1 MFMQSCKCMCSN
13 TKVLIAMFA
22 LWIACHIIKHLLE
35 KCGFKVFT
43 AWFFTDRPFNS
54 QKFSDLKEY
63 AVKKR
68 LNFHKIK
75 SKRSMDNEIARTQK
89 GDRESPE
96 KQESDVG
103 ALDSHV
109 NSDTIKRLA
118 PNLSCSRH
126 NKKGRKEG
134 CKSGFYCQILM

>member
-1 MFMQSCKCMCSN
+1 MCSN

-22 LWIACHIIKHLLE
+22 LWIACHIKHLLE

-63 AVKKR
+63 AVKKDETFTKLSQKDLWKR
-68 LNFHKIK
+68 KI
-75 SKRSMDNEIARTQK
+75 DNEIARTQK

>member
-1 MFMQSCKCMCSN
+1 MCSN

-22 LWIACHIIKHLLE
+22 LWIACHIKHLLE

-75 SKRSMDNEIARTQK
+75 SKRST
-89 GDRESPE
+89 E
-96 KQESDVG
+96 KK
-103 ALDSHV
+103 
-109 NSDTIKRLA
+109 NR
-118 PNLSCSRH
+118 
-126 NKKGRKEG
+126 
-134 CKSGFYCQILM
+134 Y

>member
-1 MFMQSCKCMCSN
+1 MLLFLQTDLLVLKSSVIWKFMQ
-13 TKVLIAMFA
+13 L
-22 LWIACHIIKHLLE
+22 
-35 KCGFKVFT
+35 
-43 AWFFTDRPFNS
+43 
-54 QKFSDLKEY
+54 
-63 AVKKR
+63 KR
-68 LNFHKIK
+68 LNFHKSQK
-75 SKRSMDNEIARTQK
+75 DLWKRKIDNEIARTQK
-89 GDRESPE
+89 GDGESSE
-96 KQESDVG
+96 EQE